1 MILYAESSAILA
13 WLLGEN
19 GSADSRDALAG
30 AELIFTSDL
39 TLIECDRVIIRA
51 TTLGLLTEAVAADRR
66 ATLRQ
71 LAEHWIVFHV
81 DEEIV
86 ERARHPFPKEPIRSL
101 DAIHLATAI
110 AARAAV
116 PGVALL
122 SLDERIR
129 SAARESG
136 FITLPGADIQD
147 ATASLPQR

>member
-1 MILYAESSAILA
+1 LILYAESSAILA

-19 GSADSRDALAG
+19 GSAESRDTLAG

-66 ATLRQ
+66 AMLRQ
-71 LAEHWIVFHV
+71 LAEHWIVFHI

-86 ERARHPFPKEPIRSL
+86 ERARHPFPKEPVRSL

-129 SAARESG
+129 SAARELG
-136 FITLPGADIQD
+136 FITLPGTGAQD
-147 ATASLPQR
+147 PTGTLP

>member
-1 MILYAESSAILA
+1 LILYAESSAILA
-13 WLLGEN
+13 WLLGEE
-19 GSADSRDALAG
+19 GSGISRDTLAG

-39 TLIECDRVIIRA
+39 TMIECDRVIIRA

-66 ATLRQ
+66 AMLRQ

-129 SAARESG
+129 SAARELG
-136 FITLPGADIQD
+136 FITLPGTDVQD
-147 ATASLPQR
+147 ATASLPQG

>member
-19 GSADSRDALAG
+19 GSAESRDTLAG

-51 TTLGLLTEAVAADRR
+51 TTLGLLTEAVAADRK

-71 LAEHWIVFHV
+71 LAEHWIVFHI

-86 ERARHPFPKEPIRSL
+86 ERARHPFPKEPVRSL

-129 SAARESG
+129 SAARELG
-136 FITLPGADIQD
+136 FITLPGADVQD
-147 ATASLPQR
+147 ATAALPQG

>member
-19 GSADSRDALAG
+19 GSAESRETLAG

-51 TTLGLLTEAVAADRR
+51 TTLGLLTETDAADRR
-66 ATLRQ
+66 AMLRQ

-122 SLDERIR
+122 SLDVRIR
-129 SAARESG
+129 AAARELG
-136 FITLPGADIQD
+136 FITLPGTAFQD
-147 ATASLPQR
+147 ATG

>member
-1 MILYAESSAILA
+1 MILYAESSAILV

-19 GSADSRDALAG
+19 GSAESRDTLAG

-66 ATLRQ
+66 VMLRQ

-81 DEEIV
+81 DEAIV
-86 ERARHPFPKEPIRSL
+86 ERACYPFPKEPLRSL

-129 SAARESG
+129 SAARELG
-136 FITLPGADIQD
+136 FITLPGTD
-147 ATASLPQR
+147 TNTP